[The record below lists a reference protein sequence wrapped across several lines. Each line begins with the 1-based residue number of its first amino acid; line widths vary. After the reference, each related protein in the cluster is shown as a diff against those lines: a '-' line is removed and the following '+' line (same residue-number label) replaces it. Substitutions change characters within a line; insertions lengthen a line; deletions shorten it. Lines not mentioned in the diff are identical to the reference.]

1 MAHKRRAIK
10 AELARTLGSDYYPE
24 PLMAAKTLAKL
35 TRKELV

>member
-1 MAHKRRAIK
+1 
-10 AELARTLGSDYYPE
+10 LGSDYYPE